1 MSASRRKPKHVSQ
14 ADWDSVKSPDL
25 SRAQLAGMRPA
36 KEAMPDLVESYRRAR
51 GRPKA
56 EEPKLLVSLRL
67 DAAVVRAFKKE
78 GPGWQTRIND
88 VLARWARRRGP
99 AALR

>member
-1 MSASRRKPKHVSQ
+1 MSVSRRKPRHISQ
-14 ADWDSVKSPDL
+14 ADWDSVNSPTL
-25 SRAQLAGMRPA
+25 SRAELARMRTA

-51 GRPKA
+51 GRPKT

-67 DAAVVRAFKKE
+67 DAAVVRAFKKQ

-88 VLARWARRRGP
+88 VLARWAKRREIVG
-99 AALR
+99 